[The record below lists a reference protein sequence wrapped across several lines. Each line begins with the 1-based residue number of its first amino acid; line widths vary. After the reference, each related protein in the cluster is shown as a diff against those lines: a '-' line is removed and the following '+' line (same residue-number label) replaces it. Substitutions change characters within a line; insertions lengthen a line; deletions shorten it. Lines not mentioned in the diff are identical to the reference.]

1 MIFVIIFA
9 CLFVLGISVKFLS
22 PVLYKTEYGAVHIQ
36 EHTDK
41 FLMISSCLA
50 FCCFTIASLV
60 KMM

>member
-1 MIFVIIFA
+1 MIFVIIIA
-9 CLFVLGISVKFLS
+9 SLFVLVISVKALS
-22 PVLYKTEYGAVHIQ
+22 PVLCKTKCGAVHIQ
-36 EHTDK
+36 EHADK